1 MTSFGFCSSTPNGE
15 RTNHSEPSSFLQQS
29 STELPVVARHRTA
42 SPAARPRLLVKK
54 GSSFDAGPESLDVDF
69 GEVFDS
75 SRGNDDDDDDGE
87 EAEGQD
93 QFGSNH
99 DYEEKEEEE
108 ERKNDFRNDDIGFAS
123 PSKTVHTHS
132 NSMNNHRTDG
142 SSKSSRLASTDDST
156 SPKESSAEPDF
167 PLNTDADRLAYIEY
181 YLEQFKPKER
191 HFKCKLCFEKAFLN
205 CYKVRGEE
213 GIKERRFSTEVG
225 LILCE

>member
-1 MTSFGFCSSTPNGE
+1 M
-15 RTNHSEPSSFLQQS
+15 
-29 STELPVVARHRTA
+29 A
-42 SPAARPRLLVKK
+42 KK

-99 DYEEKEEEE
+99 DYVEEKQEE
-108 ERKNDFRNDDIGFAS
+108 ERKNYFRNDDIGFAS
-123 PSKTVHTHS
+123 PSKTVHANS
-132 NSMNNHRTDG
+132 NSMNTQRTDG
-142 SSKSSRLASTDDST
+142 SSQPSRFASTDDST

-213 GIKERRFSTEVG
+213 GIKERGVFRCVFASLYEG
-225 LILCE
+225 LSVRLSVR